1 MRSGGLPPWTAVR
14 NCWSLRPP
22 SAHLM
27 LTFGYFDLNSLIRFV
42 AMSSPLVQ
50 SKPMTLR
57 SPVASIGAALAGCD
71 AAPPEP
77 EAAGDA
83 PPPDEAE
90 GLGVAPLLH
99 AATASRRVSRA
110 AALRARGSAIDPPP
124 RRRR

>member
-14 NCWSLRPP
+14 NCWSFRPP
-22 SAHLM
+22 SAHLR
-27 LTFGYFDLNSLIRFV
+27 LTSGYFDLNSLIRLV

-57 SPVASIGAALAGCD
+57 SPVASIGAALAACD

-77 EAAGDA
+77 EAAGDPA
-83 PPPDEAE
+83 PPPDDAE

-99 AATASRRVSRA
+99 AAMASRTVSRA
-110 AALRARGSAIDPPP
+110 
-124 RRRR
+124 